1 LEAQFPDIRIIG
13 MKLFHV
19 SQQIKTGCNTYTA
32 MVVCAE
38 SEEEARNIHPAG
50 SWNKRIL
57 FDCWCD
63 SPNQA
68 IVKYLGEAHSD
79 IPKGIICSSYD
90 AG

>member
-1 LEAQFPDIRIIG
+1 

-19 SQQIKTGCNTYTA
+19 SQEIKTGYNAYSD

-50 SWNKRIL
+50 SWNVGGF

-63 SPNQA
+63 SPDQA

-79 IPKGIICSSYD
+79 IPKGIICSSYN
-90 AG
+90 AV